1 MNETVL
7 LPMISFNWPWIP
19 SVTFMFPWTLYS
31 SFDVLEKGG
40 STSGH
45 LKMSPWLPSNASIDP
60 TLRTTG
66 LNRYKNRIQ
75 WNSDYPIT
83 DYLNTFG
90 PAENKKQEFTTAN
103 FYMKKIIHNSRVC
116 NSLILN
122 GNSNARETI
131 NIL

>member
-1 MNETVL
+1 
-7 LPMISFNWPWIP
+7 
-19 SVTFMFPWTLYS
+19 MFPWTLYS

-75 WNSDYPIT
+75 T
-83 DYLNTFG
+83 RF
-90 PAENKKQEFTTAN
+90 PADSAYFFT
-103 FYMKKIIHNSRVC
+103 
-116 NSLILN
+116 
-122 GNSNARETI
+122 
-131 NIL
+131 

>member
-7 LPMISFNWPWIP
+7 LPMISFNWPWTP

-45 LKMSPWLPSNASIDP
+45 LKLSPWLPSNASIDP

-66 LNRYKNRIQ
+66 LNRYENRIQ

-90 PAENKKQEFTTAN
+90 PAVYEE
-103 FYMKKIIHNSRVC
+103 IIHTSRVC

-122 GNSNARETI
+122 GNSNARETR